1 MKKFTKIEDI
11 VNNSTDNVEVVIG
24 LKGTNTVMFID
35 KKLKP
40 IAEKIFTSI
49 SKEFDTYLTKGGE
62 TVPLFVVK
70 PEDFVKIIK
79 VFEKQKETIQ

>member
-11 VNNSTDNVEVVIG
+11 VNSSTDNVEVVIG
-24 LKGTNTVMFID
+24 IKGTNTVMFID

-49 SKEFDTYLTKGGE
+49 NQEFDTYLTKNGE
-62 TVPLFVVK
+62 SIPLFVVR
-70 PEDFVKIIK
+70 PEDFAKIVKI
-79 VFEKQKETIQ
+79 FEKQKEII